1 MSDQSGHSSPSEI
14 APGTPVRRAA
24 RSIFLVWLAVI
35 LGIIIVCSTVFC
47 LNVFMPMSGNPQA
60 PLIDV
65 TIPRGASVSEI
76 AAMLKEKG
84 LIRSTHGFTLW
95 CTLNH
100 LDVKMVAGIYQLSPH
115 MPPNQIAELIA
126 LGNQDMSLITI
137 PEGFTVRQIA
147 ARLSAHGIGVESVFI
162 KLASTQGKSFATP
175 QLNPPSQNLEGYLFP
190 DTYRFPHGTT
200 ERQAISQMLDDFTHK
215 INQESPGLTSRPAD
229 LARIVTMASIVEREA
244 EVEADRPLIAGV
256 YYHRLKI
263 NMPLDC
269 DATIQYALP
278 QHKSRLLFKDL
289 KVESPYNTYVHHGL
303 PPTPIANP
311 GLPSLKAAL
320 HPAATQALFYVAGP
334 TGRHIFTN
342 TMAQHDRVIAD
353 LRAGK
358 ITQAEDVVP
367 QQPAP
372 AKTPKEIEA
381 PVRVKINKTL

>member
-1 MSDQSGHSSPSEI
+1 MP
-14 APGTPVRRAA
+14 PGAPVRRAA
-24 RSIFLVWLAVI
+24 RSLFVVWIAAI
-35 LGIIIVCSTVFC
+35 LGVVIVCSTVFC
-47 LNVFMPMSGNPQA
+47 LNVFMPMSGNPKA
-60 PLIDV
+60 PLVDV
-65 TIPRGASVSEI
+65 TIPRGATVPEI
-76 AAMLKEKG
+76 GALLKAKG

-95 CTLNH
+95 CKLNH
-100 LDVKMVAGIYQLSPH
+100 LDVKMVAGTYQLSPH

-126 LGNQDMSLITI
+126 LGNQDISLVTI

-147 ARLSAHGIGVESVFI
+147 ARLSAHGGGSESVFI
-162 KLASTQGKSFATP
+162 KLASTQGKSFATK
-175 QLNPPSQNLEGYLFP
+175 QLHLPSQNLEGYLFP
-190 DTYRFPHGTT
+190 DTYTFPHGTT
-200 ERQAISQMLDDFTHK
+200 ERQAIAQMLDDFTHK
-215 INQESPGLTSRPAD
+215 IDQESPGLASRPAD
-229 LARIVTMASIVEREA
+229 LARVVTMASLVEREA
-244 EVEADRPLIAGV
+244 EVDADRSLIAGV
-256 YYHRLKI
+256 FYHRLKI

-278 QHKSRLLFKDL
+278 EHKSRLLFRDL

-320 HPAATQALFYVAGP
+320 HPAATQALYYVAGP

-342 TMAQHDRVIAD
+342 TMAQHDRVIAY

-367 QQPAP
+367 QQPSP
-372 AKTPKEIEA
+372 AHMPKETEA